1 MDNEEEKNI
10 EETTHEDDGQIQRS
24 KPRKYKPVQQ
34 DKRKKGNMKPR
45 TEAQKRATAKMLES
59 RKAKIANKKQSTKK
73 EEIMEEVVKEVEEE
87 IGEERTVEPEVIK
100 VKRTK
105 AKAKPKPKPKVIYY
119 ESSESEG
126 ESSEPEIIVKKYNKV
141 KDRNKEIPK
150 TTNNQEQQPK
160 KNMSRFLLMKG
171 LGF

>member
-1 MDNEEEKNI
+1 MDNEEEKTVEQI
-10 EETTHEDDGQIQRS
+10 TQEDDGQIQRS
-24 KPRKYKPVQQ
+24 KPRKYKPVEQ

-59 RKAKIANKKQSTKK
+59 RKAKIANKKQLKLEDVA
-73 EEIMEEVVKEVEEE
+73 EETVEEVEEE
-87 IGEERTVEPEVIK
+87 ISEAVPEVIK

-105 AKAKPKPKPKVIYY
+105 VKAKPKSKPKPRVIYY
-119 ESSESEG
+119 ESSESE
-126 ESSEPEIIVKKYNKV
+126 EEEDEPEIIVKKYNKV
-141 KDRNKEIPK
+141 KDKNITVPK
-150 TTNNQEQQPK
+150 SNINPEQQPK

>member
-10 EETTHEDDGQIQRS
+10 EETTQEDDGQIQRS
-24 KPRKYKPVQQ
+24 KPRKYKPVEQ

-73 EEIMEEVVKEVEEE
+73 KEIVEEVVEEVEEE
-87 IGEERTVEPEVIK
+87 IVEEVVEAGPEVIK

-119 ESSESEG
+119 ESSESE
-126 ESSEPEIIVKKYNKV
+126 EDEEPEIIVKKYNKV